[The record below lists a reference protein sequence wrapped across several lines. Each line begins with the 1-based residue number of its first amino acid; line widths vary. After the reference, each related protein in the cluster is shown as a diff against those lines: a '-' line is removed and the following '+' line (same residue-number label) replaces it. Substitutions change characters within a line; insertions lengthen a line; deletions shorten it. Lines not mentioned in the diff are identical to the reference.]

1 MDQSGNVWAANYY
14 GNSVSVVATTG
25 TILSTGITG
34 GGINH
39 PQGIAVDGAG
49 VVWVA
54 NYRGNNL
61 SELAGTSAMGTV
73 LSPASG
79 FGLDASLLESYSIAL
94 DASGN
99 LWVSNFG
106 NSTVTEFIGIATPV
120 KTPLA
125 GPPQTP

>member
-1 MDQSGNVWAANYY
+1 M
-14 GNSVSVVATTG
+14 
-25 TILSTGITG
+25 
-34 GGINH
+34 
-39 PQGIAVDGAG
+39 
-49 VVWVA
+49 
-54 NYRGNNL
+54 
-61 SELAGTSAMGTV
+61 V

-106 NSTVTEFIGIATPV
+106 NSTVTEFIGIAAPV